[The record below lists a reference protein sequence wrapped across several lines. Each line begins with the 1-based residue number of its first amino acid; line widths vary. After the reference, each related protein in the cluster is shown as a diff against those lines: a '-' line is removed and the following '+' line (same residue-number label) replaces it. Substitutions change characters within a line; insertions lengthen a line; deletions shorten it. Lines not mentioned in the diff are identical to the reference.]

1 MARYYF
7 HLVGESTWQV
17 CEPEEFPTDEAAAAY
32 GRQVAHDMAANR
44 RPSETRRS
52 GVLRVTDQHG
62 VEILAL
68 KLSEVPPHKPY

>member
-7 HLVGESTWQV
+7 HHIGASTWQV
-17 CEPEEFPTDEAAAAY
+17 CEPEDFPTEEAAAAY

-44 RPSETRRS
+44 RPSEIRRS

-68 KLSEVPPHKPY
+68 KLSEVTPRKLY

>member
-17 CEPEEFPTDEAAAAY
+17 CEPEDFPTDEAAAAH

-52 GVLRVTDQHG
+52 GVLRVTDQQG